1 MPVFCH
7 MASAAWSAL
16 KTNVPA
22 ATCVI
27 EDGDDEYACFD
38 INSVPALHAL
48 ISQRFAAVQYV
59 QVELLEPENE
69 EIVFEL
75 TLIDINQ
82 QVLTGAELSKDAL
95 YWDDAT

>member
-1 MPVFCH
+1 MPVFSH

-16 KTNVPA
+16 KTNVPV

-27 EDGDDEYACFD
+27 EDGDDEYACFE
-38 INSVPALHAL
+38 IAKVPALYTL
-48 ISQRFAAVQYV
+48 VSQRFAAVQYV
-59 QVELLEPENE
+59 QVEVLEPENE
-69 EIVFEL
+69 EVVFEL

-82 QVLTGAELSKDAL
+82 QVLNGAELSKDSL